1 MKSKNFGNVNSEV
14 RYNGEEG
21 EGDEIGSSNRRKETN
36 WRGDKEDRRTGQDR
50 AANPK
55 YRGTVK
61 ERREDRRHI
70 AKRDNHPLA
79 VLLYSTEPKQVN
91 SRAKI

>member
-50 AANPK
+50 
-55 YRGTVK
+55 V
-61 ERREDRRHI
+61 
-70 AKRDNHPLA
+70 
-79 VLLYSTEPKQVN
+79 
-91 SRAKI
+91 